1 MPDDIEP
8 PPGPPGLPDGPAG
21 ATPSTPAGAAP
32 GAGGLPAA
40 ADFAAPAVLSRRDLR
55 KQRSRTSR
63 TWRYVLGGV
72 TVALIGMVIGLV
84 VTRGDPTAAPAVA
97 TTTTARP
104 APVVPCPLTGAPAPG
119 GAVPARPALAVKIG
133 NYSGDRP
140 SAGLNQADVVFEE
153 PVEGDYTRLVAVFQC
168 QSASLVGD
176 MRSAREPDV
185 AILSQLSNP
194 LFFHAGG
201 IQPVLNLLADA
212 PIQDQNVLA
221 GASSVVINPP
231 GRYAPY
237 AMFMTTASGWALA
250 RSDTAP
256 PAPIFSYS
264 ALPPAGSTAGSG
276 VGVHIPFS
284 SDADVTWSWD
294 ASKSHYLRSYS
305 GQPNRLIDGTQVATD
320 NVVIMS
326 VATFYGPWIEN
337 SGGAHEVEVTAT
349 GSGPL
354 VVLRNGVAIT
364 GTWSRSDPTHPA
376 TLTAS
381 NGQPITLQPGTTWE
395 ELVPDGI
402 PVTTMAAPP
411 PVPPSRSAGGSG
423 AAGRQST
430 TTTTRP

>member
-1 MPDDIEP
+1 
-8 PPGPPGLPDGPAG
+8 
-21 ATPSTPAGAAP
+21 
-32 GAGGLPAA
+32 
-40 ADFAAPAVLSRRDLR
+40 
-55 KQRSRTSR
+55 
-63 TWRYVLGGV
+63 
-72 TVALIGMVIGLV
+72 
-84 VTRGDPTAAPAVA
+84 
-97 TTTTARP
+97 
-104 APVVPCPLTGAPAPG
+104 
-119 GAVPARPALAVKIG
+119 
-133 NYSGDRP
+133 
-140 SAGLNQADVVFEE
+140 VVFEE
-153 PVEGDYTRLVAVFQC
+153 PVEGAYTRLVAVFHC
-168 QSASLVGD
+168 QGASLVGD

-237 AMFMTTASGWALA
+237 AMFMSTASGWALA

-264 ALPPAGSTAGSG
+264 AIPPAGSTAGSG

-284 SDADVTWSWD
+284 SDADVSWSWD

-305 GQPNRLIDGTQVATD
+305 GEPNRLIDGTQVATD

-326 VATFYGPWIEN
+326 VATYYGPWIEN
-337 SGGAHEVEVTAT
+337 SGGAHEVEVTAA

-364 GTWSRSDPTHPA
+364 GTWSRSDTTHPA

-381 NGQPITLQPGTTWE
+381 NGQPITLQAGTTWE

-411 PVPPSRSAGGSG
+411 PAPASAAAGGSG
-423 AAGRQST
+423 TAGRQST
-430 TTTTRP
+430 TTRP